1 MKKKRKDSPKT
12 YAGRYSVAQ
21 NVWYC
26 ARNTAQGYALL
37 LCWCGLSVGV
47 QTALPILSAYLP
59 KTVIDGIV
67 GGNGPGELVAAVLG
81 LMGCIALLSGAGDF
95 LTKYIYH
102 QKFRMNTLY
111 LKRVA
116 MKGLTTDYANQENET
131 FRKLQAESFACC
143 NGNYSPLTNIYDICI
158 SLCTSV
164 LGLWAFGAI
173 LFQVNGLILV
183 FLFVTALMSFL
194 LNRRVTQW
202 LDRHHPERIGYEQR
216 LNYISRTAGDSRAA
230 KDIRLYRMAVWF
242 SNLYDGN
249 MRGLADW
256 YRCLTRRVFGVA
268 VGDGGLALLREGITY
283 AYLMFLVWRQRIA
296 IADFVLYVGV
306 VTGFSAWLSN
316 LFAQLSQLNTLNL
329 KINCFR
335 AYLEYPE
342 KSRRNEGRLP
352 MACVPGVIELRH
364 VSYRYE
370 GAEQFALRD
379 LDLKIEAGEHVA
391 VVGLNGA
398 GKTTLVKLIC
408 GLIDPTE
415 GQVLYDGVD
424 IREYNRVAFYELFA
438 AVFQQFSLLPV
449 TIEEMVAEAPGETL
463 QVDRVRQCLQA
474 AGLWER
480 VARLPRGVKSQLGK
494 TIYEDGVELSGG
506 EVQKLLLARALYKSG
521 PVLLLDEPTAALD
534 PIAESNLYANY
545 HRISAGKT
553 TVFVSHRLA
562 STSFCDRILLME
574 NGAVCEEGTH
584 ADLIRRNGTYARLFA
599 MQAKYYLEKDLGKEA
614 ETCAR

>member
-1 MKKKRKDSPKT
+1 M
-12 YAGRYSVAQ
+12 
-21 NVWYC
+21 
-26 ARNTAQGYALL
+26 
-37 LCWCGLSVGV
+37 
-47 QTALPILSAYLP
+47 
-59 KTVIDGIV
+59 
-67 GGNGPGELVAAVLG
+67 
-81 LMGCIALLSGAGDF
+81 
-95 LTKYIYH
+95 
-102 QKFRMNTLY
+102 
-111 LKRVA
+111 
-116 MKGLTTDYANQENET
+116 
-131 FRKLQAESFACC
+131 
-143 NGNYSPLTNIYDICI
+143 
-158 SLCTSV
+158 
-164 LGLWAFGAI
+164 
-173 LFQVNGLILV
+173 
-183 FLFVTALMSFL
+183 
-194 LNRRVTQW
+194 
-202 LDRHHPERIGYEQR
+202 
-216 LNYISRTAGDSRAA
+216 
-230 KDIRLYRMAVWF
+230 
-242 SNLYDGN
+242 
-249 MRGLADW
+249 
-256 YRCLTRRVFGVA
+256 TRRVFGVA

-283 AYLMFLVWRQRIA
+283 AYLMYLVWRQRIA
-296 IADFVLYVGV
+296 MADFVLYVGV

-342 KSRRNEGRLP
+342 KFRRNEGRLP
-352 MACVPGVIELRH
+352 MTCSPRAIELRH

-424 IREYNRVAFYELFA
+424 IREYNRAAFYELFA

-449 TIEEMVAEAPGETL
+449 TIEEMVAETPGETL
-463 QVDRVRQCLQA
+463 QAERVRQCLQA

-480 VARLPRGVKSQLGK
+480 VARLPQGVKSQLGK

-506 EVQKLLLARALYKSG
+506 EVQKLLLARALYKAG

-545 HRISAGKT
+545 HRISAEKT

-584 ADLIRRNGTYARLFA
+584 ADLIRKNGAYARLFA
-599 MQAKYYLEKDLGKEA
+599 MQAKYYREKDLGKEA